1 MGTES
6 LKPGEERTVRLWL
19 WLLSGLYLAVALSG
33 WLPTGRRPADH
44 AVLFLAY
51 LGAKSILECLLMF
64 WAARRLSLIPRLR
77 QSLRVSGCAF
87 ALSAFSTLWLIP
99 SEAGWVGLVPPSA
112 AAALA
117 FSTYLLGLAGIL
129 WMPTRKARPSAWW
142 EFLFDMAAAVLGLS
156 AVLTLLI
163 TMPQVASAAD
173 PTARAFNL
181 AYGAAQT
188 LLLIGLNVLVLRGAA
203 HPSRRAFWLFV
214 TMVALNL
221 VSLVVYQLESP
232 AGANG
237 VFPFGDLLNGLTSIC
252 TLWTAAA
259 FRFDPIRE
267 DDQAPGPDWFST
279 FNPLPLLA
287 TAGIGA
293 LLLVGVFAP
302 SHWNLRW
309 LAPVMVLQVTLILA
323 RLFLTS
329 HENARLHRAEAV
341 HQKRRQDE
349 KVAAVRRLAGGMA
362 HWYNNLLTAVVGR
375 AEMGSA
381 AVGLDPSLKEGFK
394 VILEAADRAG
404 RLTHQLLSY
413 GGGSFLSPSAF
424 ELGEAV
430 RSMADRLRPTLPAAI
445 SLQVSAGIDP
455 LPVHADLP
463 RMESVLRE
471 LAVNAV
477 RAMPKGGSLLIAT
490 RREQV
495 QIPLEAG
502 PLPVGKGAY
511 AVVEVADTGIGIP
524 AHQLALL
531 FDPFFTTQPI
541 HAAAGLGLAEVFGVV
556 AEHGGGLTVQSA
568 PGQGTRFAV
577 YLPLKG

>member
-6 LKPGEERTVRLWL
+6 LNPGEGGTTRPWL
-19 WLLSGLYLAVALSG
+19 WLLSGIYLAVALSG
-33 WLPTGRRPADH
+33 WFSAGRRAADH
-44 AVLFLAY
+44 VALFLAY
-51 LGAKSILECLLMF
+51 LSAKSLIECLLML
-64 WAARRLSLIPRLR
+64 WAARRLDLIPRLR

-99 SEAGWVGLVPPSA
+99 SEAGWLGPVPPAA

-117 FSTYLLGLAGIL
+117 FSTYLLGLVGIL
-129 WMPTRKARPSAWW
+129 LMPTRKSHPSAWW
-142 EFLFDMAAAVLGLS
+142 EFCLDTAAAVLGLS
-156 AVLTLLI
+156 VVLILVI

-173 PTARAFNL
+173 PTTRAYNL
-181 AYGAAQT
+181 AYGGAQI
-188 LLLIGLNVLVLRGAA
+188 LLLVGLNVLVLRGAA

-221 VSLVVYQLESP
+221 FSLVVYQLESS
-232 AGANG
+232 AGPNG

-252 TLWTAAA
+252 TLWTVAA
-259 FRFDPIRE
+259 FRFDPVRE

-287 TAGIGA
+287 TAGIGG
-293 LLLVGVFAP
+293 LLLYGVFLP
-302 SHWNLRW
+302 GHWNLRW

-341 HQKRRQDE
+341 HQKRRQEE

-381 AVGLDPSLKEGFK
+381 AADLDPSLKEGFK

-413 GGGSFLSPSAF
+413 GGGSFLTLSAF
-424 ELGEAV
+424 ELGESV
-430 RSMADRLRPTLPAAI
+430 RCMADHLRAALPPAI
-445 SLQVSAGIDP
+445 SMQVSTGTDP
-455 LPVHADLP
+455 LPVYADQP
-463 RMESVLRE
+463 RLESVIRE

-477 RAMPKGGSLLIAT
+477 TAMPRGGSLLITA

-495 QIPLEAG
+495 LAPLDAS

-556 AEHGGGLTVQSA
+556 AEHGGGLTVQST
-568 PGQGTRFAV
+568 PGKGTRFAV